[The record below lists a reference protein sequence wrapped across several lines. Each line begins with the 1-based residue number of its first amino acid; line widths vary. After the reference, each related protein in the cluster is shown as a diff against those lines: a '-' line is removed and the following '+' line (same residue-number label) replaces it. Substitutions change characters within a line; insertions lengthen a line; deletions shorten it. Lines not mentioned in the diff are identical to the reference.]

1 MNVYLRG
8 MGMIPGWHFAAKR
21 ERDRNVDPAEDLFFE
36 DLPPLGAVIRES
48 TQNSLDAS
56 DNGAKVTM
64 RISVNTGDKAM
75 PADKARKYFNGLFPH
90 LNESGII
97 TPNENSPMSYVVVED
112 FGTKGLE
119 GDASYHGLGGDAPDN
134 RFYWFHRNTNRT
146 NSKATK
152 RGGSY
157 GYGKHAFANAS
168 EIKSFFSVSRD
179 RNGVKIFGNAV
190 GKMHEITDKIYFPY
204 GDFGDFVV
212 DDNGE
217 ILRIMPSDSKDF
229 FKIICKDF
237 NLSRTNELGLSVI
250 IPYPKRVYRDEEI
263 IESMIR
269 AYFMPICQGKLEI
282 IVDGSHEMVINADTI
297 NKICDKM
304 TWAGK
309 PAGAMATTNRK
320 CMNGLI
326 ELANWWN
333 SDKANEVSLISPSE
347 RNITWSRDLIPE
359 DSYDTV
365 RSRLDSG
372 KPVALNIELPIFK
385 KLENN
390 RSPRYPTY
398 SKFTILMKKNES
410 FGRSD
415 AIWIRR
421 YLSVPKPIHV
431 PKKNGFVAIMISED
445 GELEELLRSSEEVA
459 HTVHKVKRIESDYK
473 YGGEIIRFFR
483 QSASFLIE
491 YLQVKKELFEKD
503 WIDDWF
509 PSEEIENT
517 SKPKKRKR
525 KKKPKETTEGEDED
539 DIIIG
544 PPQPPED
551 LTKSHSWEL
560 DKIPGGFSIHGDIK
574 LEVDYLFTVKM
585 AYARDDGKDPI
596 KKWKP
601 FDFDVKNLSIEESG
615 IVVEKSEGNT
625 IVFRAIGPTEE
636 YSIDVT
642 GFDVDR
648 DLSVHC
654 KPTLQRGDE
663 DGE

>member
-1 MNVYLRG
+1 
-8 MGMIPGWHFAAKR
+8 MIPGWHFVAAR

-36 DLPPLGAVIRES
+36 SLPPLGAVIRES
-48 TQNSLDAS
+48 TQNSLDACDGS
-56 DNGAKVTM
+56 SKVKM
-64 RISVNTGDKAM
+64 RIAVNTGNNAM
-75 PADKARKYFNGLFPH
+75 PADVAKKYFAGLFTH
-90 LNESGII
+90 LKATGIQ
-97 TPNENSPMSYVVVED
+97 TPNIKSPMNYVVIED

-119 GDASYHGLGGDAPDN
+119 GDASYNGLGNDAPNN

-146 NSKATK
+146 NSSATK

-168 EIKSFFSVSRD
+168 EIKTFFSVSRD

-190 GKMHEITDKIYFPY
+190 GKMHEIDNKIYFPY
-204 GDFGDFVV
+204 GDFGNVV
-212 DDNGE
+212 LDADGE
-217 ILRIMPSDSKDF
+217 ILRIMPSDSDELFNTIREDF
-229 FKIICKDF
+229 G
-237 NLSRTNELGLSVI
+237 LSRTDELGLSVI
-250 IPYPKRVYRDEEI
+250 IPYPKRIYRQEEI

-282 IVDGSHEMVINADTI
+282 VVDGKHPIIIDANTI
-297 NKICDKM
+297 TKVCEKM

-326 ELANWWN
+326 ELAHWWN
-333 SDKANEVSLISPSE
+333 SHKGKETLLYSPSE
-347 RNITWSRDLIPE
+347 RNIVWNRDLIPE
-359 DSYDTV
+359 SIYDTT
-365 RSRLDSG
+365 RYRLDSG
-372 KPVALNIELPIFK
+372 KPVALNIKIPIFK
-385 KLENN
+385 YLENK
-390 RSPRYPTY
+390 RLPREP
-398 SKFTILMKKNES
+398 SLSEFTILMKKDES

-421 YLSVPKPIHV
+421 YLSVPKPVHMPV
-431 PKKNGFVAIMISED
+431 KNGFVAIVISED
-445 GELEELLRSSEEVA
+445 GPLEELLRSSEEVA
-459 HTVHKVKRIESDYK
+459 HTEHRVKRIESDYK
-473 YGGEIIRFFR
+473 YGGDVIRFFR
-483 QSASFLIE
+483 QSAARLIE

-525 KKKPKETTEGEDED
+525 KKKQKNPTEDEINDED
-539 DIIIG
+539 DTIIG
-544 PPQPPED
+544 PPPPPED
-551 LTKSHSWEL
+551 LTKNHSWEL

-574 LEVDYLFTVKM
+574 LQVDYLFTVKM

-601 FDFDVKNLSIEESG
+601 FDFDIKNLSIEESG
-615 IVVEKSEGNT
+615 IVIERSEGNT

-648 DLSVHC
+648 DLFVHH
-654 KPTLQRGDE
+654 KQPRLIRGE
-663 DGE
+663 ENGE

>member
-1 MNVYLRG
+1 
-8 MGMIPGWHFAAKR
+8 MIPSWNFEAAR
-21 ERDRNVDPAEDLFFE
+21 ERSRNVDPAEDLFFE
-36 DLPPLGAVIRES
+36 SLPPLGAVIRES

-56 DNGAKVTM
+56 DNGSKVKM
-64 RISVNTGDKAM
+64 RIAVNAGINAM
-75 PADKARKYFNGLFPH
+75 PADLAKKYFTGLFTH
-90 LNESGII
+90 LRASDIQ
-97 TPNENSPMSYVVVED
+97 TPNVNAPMNYVVVED

-119 GDASYHGLGGDAPDN
+119 GDAAYNGLGDDAPDN

-146 NSKATK
+146 NSNATK

-179 RNGVKIFGNAV
+179 KNGVKIFGTSV
-190 GKMHEITDKIYFPY
+190 GKMHRLDGKIYHPY
-204 GDFGDFVV
+204 GDFGDVVV

-217 ILRIMPSDSKDF
+217 VLRIMPSDSEEF
-229 FKIICKDF
+229 FKKISNDF

-282 IVDGSHEMVINADTI
+282 VVDGSHEILINSNTI
-297 NKICDKM
+297 FKICDKM

-309 PAGAMATTNRK
+309 PAGAMATTSRK
-320 CMNGLI
+320 KMNGLI
-326 ELANWWN
+326 ELANWWC
-333 SDKANEVSLISPSE
+333 SDNANEVSLNSPSE
-347 RNITWSRDLIPE
+347 TNITWSRDLIPE
-359 DSYDTV
+359 DSYDTI
-365 RSRLDSG
+365 RSHLDSG

-385 KLENN
+385 KIENN
-390 RSPRYPTY
+390 RTPRYPSY
-398 SKFTILMKKNES
+398 SKFTILIKKNES
-410 FGRSD
+410 FGKSD

-421 YLSVPKPIHV
+421 YLSVPTTAYMPG
-431 PKKNGFVAIMISED
+431 KNGFVAIMISED

-459 HTVHKVKRIESDYK
+459 HTQHRVGRIESNYQ

-483 QSASFLIE
+483 QSASHLIE
-491 YLQVKKELFEKD
+491 YLQVKKEQFEKD

-509 PSEEIENT
+509 PSEEIENS

-525 KKKPKETTEGEDED
+525 KNKKKNSTEDDVNDEDE
-539 DIIIG
+539 IIIG
-544 PPQPPED
+544 PPPPPED
-551 LTKSHSWEL
+551 LSKKHSWEL
-560 DKIPGGFSIHGDIK
+560 DKIPGGFSIHGDIN
-574 LEVDYLFTVKM
+574 LQVDYLFTVKM

-596 KKWKP
+596 KNWKP
-601 FDFDVKNLSIEESG
+601 FDFDVKKLTIEESG
-615 IVVEKSEGNT
+615 IIVEKCEGNT

-642 GFDVDR
+642 GFDVYR
-648 DLSVHC
+648 DLFVHH
-654 KPTLQRGDE
+654 KQPRLIRGE
-663 DGE
+663 ENGE

>member
-1 MNVYLRG
+1 MNLHLRG
-8 MGMIPGWHFAAKR
+8 TVMIPNWNFEAAR
-21 ERDRNVDPAEDLFFE
+21 ERSRNVDPAEDLFFE
-36 DLPPLGAVIRES
+36 SLPPLGAVIRES

-56 DNGAKVTM
+56 DDGSKVKM
-64 RISVNTGDKAM
+64 RIAVNTGNNAM
-75 PADKARKYFNGLFPH
+75 PADLAKKYFTGLFSH
-90 LNESGII
+90 LRASEIQ
-97 TPNENSPMSYVVVED
+97 TPNVNAPMNYVVVED

-119 GDASYHGLGGDAPDN
+119 GDAAYNGLGDDAPDN

-146 NSKATK
+146 NSNATK

-179 RNGVKIFGNAV
+179 KNGVKIFGNSV
-190 GKMHEITDKIYFPY
+190 GKMHRLGEKIYHPY
-204 GDFGDFVV
+204 GDFGDVV
-212 DDNGE
+212 VNDNGE
-217 ILRIMPSDSKDF
+217 VLRIMPSDSEEF
-229 FKIICKDF
+229 FKKISNDF

-282 IVDGSHEMVINADTI
+282 IVDGSHETVINSDTI
-297 NKICDKM
+297 YKICDTR

-309 PAGAMATTNRK
+309 PAGAMTTTNRK

-326 ELANWWN
+326 ELANWWSSGN
-333 SDKANEVSLISPSE
+333 ANEFSLDPPSNK
-347 RNITWSRDLIPE
+347 NIVWNRDLIPE
-359 DSYDTV
+359 DSYDTI

-372 KPVALNIELPIFK
+372 KPVALRIEIPIFK
-385 KLENN
+385 YLENKKL
-390 RSPRYPTY
+390 PREPRF
-398 SKFTILMKKNES
+398 SKITILIKKDES
-410 FGRSD
+410 YGRSD

-421 YLSVPKPIHV
+421 YLSVPKPVHMPV
-431 PKKNGFVAIMISED
+431 KNGFVAIMISED
-445 GELEELLRSSEEVA
+445 GPLEELLRSSEEVA
-459 HTVHKVKRIESDYK
+459 HTEHRVKRIESDYK
-473 YGGEIIRFFR
+473 YGGDAIRFFR
-483 QSASFLIE
+483 QAATRLID

-525 KKKPKETTEGEDED
+525 KKKQNNPNEDEVNDED
-539 DIIIG
+539 DTIIG
-544 PPQPPED
+544 PPPPPED
-551 LTKSHSWEL
+551 LSKNHSWEL
-560 DKIPGGFSIHGDIK
+560 DKIPGGFSIHGDIN
-574 LEVDYLFTVKM
+574 LQVDYLFTVRM

-601 FDFDVKNLSIEESG
+601 FDFDVKNLTIEESG
-615 IVVEKSEGNT
+615 IIVEKSEGNT
-625 IVFRAIGPTEE
+625 IVFRAIGPAEE

-648 DLSVHC
+648 DLATD
-654 KPTLQRGDE
+654 PNGFGL
-663 DGE
+663 